1 MKEIITVL
9 RLIIAPKST
18 WNTIFKRQEPINL
31 VERNLFYP
39 LIGILAVS
47 SFMIIVY
54 EDISLSAIIRE
65 AIINFITYF
74 IGYIICAFCLS
85 LLLPKIQEENKS
97 ASDQKIKT
105 LILYNMS
112 FVVIINIIQNM
123 LPTEMILL
131 SFLPLYM
138 LFMLSNC
145 TEIFSIKKDLTPYF
159 TFGAFIIIFIIP
171 LLLNSFL
178 NYVMPQL

>member
-39 LIGILAVS
+39 LIGILAAS
-47 SFMIIVY
+47 SFMIIAY

-123 LPTEMILL
+123 LPAEMILL